1 MRKPRLLVAC
11 AAWALVVPGVAAAQ
25 STLPALRPTD
35 RDLPAMTAAQLAEA
49 EPLLKPFFERLS
61 AGQHSEA
68 FRGLTADVMMSGS
81 PPVWLPQMVGT
92 AQVMFETYGG
102 ITRHELVESR
112 CLTPEICR
120 NVYVLHTPFLPVYFI
135 LGLYR
140 WEDGTWVPTQMNL
153 TDQAGQVF

>member
-1 MRKPRLLVAC
+1 MCNLKVFAAC
-11 AAWALVVPGVAAAQ
+11 AALALLAPGVAAAQ
-25 STLPALRPTD
+25 SSVPSLRPTD
-35 RDLPAMTAAQLAEA
+35 RDLPAMSAAQLAEA
-49 EPLLKPFFERLS
+49 EPLLKPFFDRLS
-61 AGQHSEA
+61 GGQHSEA
-68 FRGLTADVMMSGS
+68 FQGLTADMMMSGS

-92 AQVMFETYGG
+92 AQVLFETYGG
-102 ITRHELVESR
+102 VTRHELVESR

-153 TDQAGQVF
+153 TDQASQVF